1 MTDILIA
8 RPGVTSVRVL
18 ALASS
23 DSTITMRPPVPLLLP
38 LLATVSVTRAASDY
52 ARTGLFVEA
61 ASVQEVSVNI
71 YLNVALKY

>member
-1 MTDILIA
+1 MKDILIA

-18 ALASS
+18 ALATS
-23 DSTITMRPPVPLLLP
+23 DCTLTMLPPAPLVVL

-61 ASVQEVSVNI
+61 ASVQEVMVNI
-71 YLNVALKY
+71 

>member
-1 MTDILIA
+1 MKDILIA

-18 ALASS
+18 ARATS
-23 DSTITMRPPVPLLLP
+23 DSTLTMLPPAPLVVL

-61 ASVQEVSVNI
+61 ASVQEVIVNI
-71 YLNVALKY
+71 

>member
-1 MTDILIA
+1 MTEILIA
-8 RPGVTSVRVL
+8 RPGVTSVSI
-18 ALASS
+18 LASS
-23 DSTITMRPPVPLLLP
+23 DITMRPPTP

>member
-1 MTDILIA
+1 
-8 RPGVTSVRVL
+8 
-18 ALASS
+18 
-23 DSTITMRPPVPLLLP
+23 MRPPAPLLLP